1 MPSSNGQKNYDP
13 HWRSRRQHLTQAQLD
28 ARGRLLKDLREARH
42 PVMTQQELAEHL
54 MMSLSS
60 VRNYESGRVE
70 GSTTR
75 WKQISRLFGV
85 DSGEFFP
92 PPAPSG

>member
-13 HWRSRRQHLTQAQLD
+13 RWRSRRQHLTQAQLD
-28 ARGRLLKDLREARH
+28 ARGRRLKELREARR
-42 PVMTQQELAEHL
+42 PVMSQQELAEEL

-60 VRNYESGRVE
+60 VRNYETGRVE

-75 WKQISRLFGV
+75 WKQIARLLGV
-85 DSGEFFP
+85 DSDEFFP
-92 PPAPSG
+92 PPEPPV